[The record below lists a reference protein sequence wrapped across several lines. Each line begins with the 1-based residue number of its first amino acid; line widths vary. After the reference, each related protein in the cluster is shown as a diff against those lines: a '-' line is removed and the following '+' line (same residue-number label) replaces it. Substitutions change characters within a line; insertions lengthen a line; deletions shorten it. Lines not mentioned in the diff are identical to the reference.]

1 MKPRQAL
8 HWGNPPNG
16 TYNAP
21 IHLGLQ
27 RDAFGSP
34 DLLIDTRDNRNG
46 AEYTQ
51 ALLAGEFD
59 MGHIGTPP
67 LFAALA
73 ETDAYVIVGQGVVRH
88 PCFWVV
94 APPEISS
101 VSDLIGKP
109 VGLNK
114 RRTCS
119 HSIIRTLLNWEGLT
133 ETDIDLRILGDY
145 VNITEAIG
153 TQGLAAAVLCEPHV
167 SFAER
172 VYGWRVLIE
181 GRRVIDPSNFGICVY
196 ARRTLVE
203 ERPDL
208 VARVVQDYGNCVQY
222 AVDHMEQAADALD
235 GRFPGFLVEDIEQ
248 AIRRDTPNWTS
259 DVTVDEEFLG
269 VVLIE
274 LKSQEVV
281 PGDFAL
287 DARMMCTRLAA

>member
-1 MKPRQAL
+1 MSTVKPRQAL

-94 APPEISS
+94 ALCLLVHSHRRHPP
-101 VSDLIGKP
+101 VA
-109 VGLNK
+109 GL
-114 RRTCS
+114 
-119 HSIIRTLLNWEGLT
+119 HL
-133 ETDIDLRILGDY
+133 
-145 VNITEAIG
+145 
-153 TQGLAAAVLCEPHV
+153 
-167 SFAER
+167 
-172 VYGWRVLIE
+172 
-181 GRRVIDPSNFGICVY
+181 
-196 ARRTLVE
+196 
-203 ERPDL
+203 
-208 VARVVQDYGNCVQY
+208 
-222 AVDHMEQAADALD
+222 
-235 GRFPGFLVEDIEQ
+235 
-248 AIRRDTPNWTS
+248 
-259 DVTVDEEFLG
+259 
-269 VVLIE
+269 
-274 LKSQEVV
+274 
-281 PGDFAL
+281 L
-287 DARMMCTRLAA
+287 DARRRG